1 MSPFIPTNRKA
12 LVKDRAVFTGALS
25 KGTVR
30 RLWGGRVKDKEISPS
45 ETLLMS
51 IPPMESQMP
60 SKPK

>member
-25 KGTVR
+25 EDSEK
-30 RLWGGRVKDKEISPS
+30 LWGDRVKDKEISPS

-51 IPPMESQMP
+51 VPPMERQMP
-60 SKPK
+60 SKSK